1 MSSFTNL
8 LFKNLFKVRTYN
20 QKRLLRGALL
30 IAVIM
35 IPLNVALLFTDG
47 MISSITQK
55 YITLSDGH
63 IQIYDKEFILDD
75 SSIISGDYVVTGG
88 AIIYSKEATKEVKIK
103 GVDTSYF
110 NKERIKEIKI
120 NGPTVEKSTNLPSIM
135 ISSELSKELGVG
147 IDDRVAFMLLP
158 DPSEKRVRPLLAQI
172 SSIYSSGYSEL
183 DSRLIFMNISDGEKL
198 FTKSGYWELLVDGDL
213 NKALINLEKINDK
226 VLQYSTWDQFNISV
240 YQNFITSRQVIFLI
254 LVLILLVA
262 AVYIASIAQ
271 QMVQDSLI
279 EIAILKMVGSTN
291 KELFSFYFGSTMLT
305 VGLGTVVG
313 SLVGILIGL
322 NMGPVLTYLSSK
334 EIPFLNYY
342 LLEFDLKVNWGD
354 LIKIVVTMGLIATT
368 TLYLSLQGIKKISP
382 LHLLQQK

>member
-1 MSSFTNL
+1 LSSFTNL

>member
-1 MSSFTNL
+1 M
-8 LFKNLFKVRTYN
+8 RTYN

-30 IAVIM
+30 IAVVM

-55 YITLSDGH
+55 YIKLSDGH
-63 IQIYDKEFILDD
+63 IQVYEKELTLDD
-75 SSIISGDYVVTGG
+75 KAIISGDYVVTGG

-103 GVDTSYF
+103 GVDPLYF

-120 NGPTVEKSTNLPSIM
+120 TGPTVEKTSKVPSIM
-135 ISSELSKELGVG
+135 ISSELAKELGVD

-158 DPSEKRVRPLLAQI
+158 DPNEKRVRPLLAQI

-183 DSRLIFMNISDGEKL
+183 DSRLIFMNISDGQKL
-198 FTKSGYWELLVDGDL
+198 FTSSGYWELLVDGNL
-213 NKALINLEKINDK
+213 NNVLLNLEKINDK
-226 VLQYSTWDQFNISV
+226 TLRYSTWDQFNVSV

-271 QMVQDSLI
+271 QMVQDSLK

-305 VGLGTVVG
+305 VALGTIVG
-313 SLVGILIGL
+313 SLIGILIGL
-322 NMGPVLTYLSSK
+322 KLGPLLSYLSSK
-334 EIPFLNYY
+334 EISFLNYY

-354 LIKIVVTMGLIATT
+354 LIKIVVAMGTIATT
-368 TLYLSLQGIKKISP
+368 TLYLSLQGIKKVSP

>member
-30 IAVIM
+30 IAVVM

-55 YITLSDGH
+55 YIKLSDGH
-63 IQIYDKEFILDD
+63 IQVYEKELTLDD
-75 SSIISGDYVVTGG
+75 KAIISGDYVVTGG

-103 GVDTSYF
+103 GVDPLYF

-120 NGPTVEKSTNLPSIM
+120 TGPTVEKTSNLPSIM
-135 ISSELSKELGVG
+135 ISSELAKELGVA

-158 DPSEKRVRPLLAQI
+158 DPNEKRVRPLLAQI

-183 DSRLIFMNISDGEKL
+183 DSRLIFMNLSDGQKL
-198 FTKSGYWELLVDGDL
+198 FTSSGYWELLVDGNL
-213 NKALINLEKINDK
+213 NNVLLNLEKTNDK
-226 VLQYSTWDQFNISV
+226 TLRYSTWDQFNVSV

-271 QMVQDSLI
+271 QMVQDSLK

-291 KELFSFYFGSTMLT
+291 KELFGFYFGSTMLT
-305 VGLGTVVG
+305 VALGTIVG
-313 SLVGILIGL
+313 SLIGILIGL
-322 NMGPVLTYLSSK
+322 KLGPLLSYLSSK
-334 EIPFLNYY
+334 EISFLNYY

-354 LIKIVVTMGLIATT
+354 LIKIVVAMGTIATT
-368 TLYLSLQGIKKISP
+368 TLYLSLQGIKKVSP

>member
-135 ISSELSKELGVG
+135 ISSELS
-147 IDDRVAFMLLP
+147 
-158 DPSEKRVRPLLAQI
+158 
-172 SSIYSSGYSEL
+172 
-183 DSRLIFMNISDGEKL
+183 
-198 FTKSGYWELLVDGDL
+198 
-213 NKALINLEKINDK
+213 
-226 VLQYSTWDQFNISV
+226 
-240 YQNFITSRQVIFLI
+240 
-254 LVLILLVA
+254 
-262 AVYIASIAQ
+262 
-271 QMVQDSLI
+271 
-279 EIAILKMVGSTN
+279 
-291 KELFSFYFGSTMLT
+291 
-305 VGLGTVVG
+305 
-313 SLVGILIGL
+313 
-322 NMGPVLTYLSSK
+322 
-334 EIPFLNYY
+334 
-342 LLEFDLKVNWGD
+342 
-354 LIKIVVTMGLIATT
+354 
-368 TLYLSLQGIKKISP
+368 
-382 LHLLQQK
+382 

>member
-271 QMVQDSLI
+271 QMVQDSLK

>member
-1 MSSFTNL
+1 LSSFTNL

-271 QMVQDSLI
+271 QMVQDSLK

>member
-135 ISSELSKELGVG
+135 ISSELSKELGVEL
-147 IDDRVAFMLLP
+147 DDRVAFMLLP

-271 QMVQDSLI
+271 QMVQDSLK

>member
-1 MSSFTNL
+1 
-8 LFKNLFKVRTYN
+8 
-20 QKRLLRGALL
+20 
-30 IAVIM
+30 M

-291 KELFSFYFGSTMLT
+291 KELFSFYFG
-305 VGLGTVVG
+305 
-313 SLVGILIGL
+313 
-322 NMGPVLTYLSSK
+322 
-334 EIPFLNYY
+334 
-342 LLEFDLKVNWGD
+342 
-354 LIKIVVTMGLIATT
+354 
-368 TLYLSLQGIKKISP
+368 
-382 LHLLQQK
+382 